1 MELIDFINKP
11 ENTERDEAGLFL
23 VTDDVLLANAQ
34 IYEEEKL
41 WRIQGQVRKT
51 QVETAVIV
59 YDTLDRLIG
68 LSEDTAKSAEVRT
81 LAKAVYKALS
91 KLYEYEF
98 YINLGDQTVS
108 QMFNN
113 AKMLGVLIEPE
124 IEAITAAA
132 TYRTKPFEKVTIDQ
146 IRALRYPTTWKS
158 VTVASGNTQ
167 IVTPEGDLISG
178 SNNGAFRFVINTN
191 HAFEGTV
198 KIRILAKKANET
210 VFAYQDGF
218 PIMVNKKWEANTAY
232 AHVFTRAL
240 GLSGYRHFKFEYTA
254 PHEGA
259 ISSVEVEGVV

>member
-11 ENTERDEAGLFL
+11 EFTERDEEGLFL

-59 YDTLDRLIG
+59 YDTLDRLQ
-68 LSEDTAKSAEVRT
+68 EQFDDTTESAEVRT

-113 AKMLGVLIEPE
+113 AKALGVLIEPE

-146 IRALRYPTTWKS
+146 IRALRYPS
-158 VTVASGNTQ
+158 YYDPVTASAEGGQ
-167 IVTPEGDLISG
+167 IVSPEGDLMSIG
-178 SNNGAFRFVINTN
+178 NGDGFRFILTTRK
-191 HAFEGTV
+191 AFTGNVNIRVLARKADESVFTV
-198 KIRILAKKANET
+198 
-210 VFAYQDGF
+210 QDSF
-218 PIMVNKKWEANTAY
+218 PINISKEWEANTAY
-232 AHVFTRAL
+232 AHVFKRQA
-240 GLSGYRHFKFEYTA
+240 GLVGYRYFKFMYK
-254 PHEGA
+254 PPFSGA
-259 ISSVEVEGVV
+259 FEQVKVERVA